1 MADPLEDLQTAVER
15 GEGVN
20 FIPCVKWVRRG
31 VAKSDPDKVLNPV
44 KKLFLVNIYKQFIL
58 HIHSFVKP
66 LFSEISSF

>member
-44 KKLFLVNIYKQFIL
+44 KKLFLVNIYKHFFYIFTRSL
-58 HIHSFVKP
+58 SHFRN
-66 LFSEISSF
+66 